1 VLSIKV
7 KVVKHYQLL
16 KGSNMHNKIVKTQT
30 GGKVQVNVVKSF
42 VFLKQVAFKKKMVAH
57 LSHDYEPSRR

>member
-42 VFLKQVAFKKKMVAH
+42 VFLKQVAFKKKW
-57 LSHDYEPSRR
+57 

>member
-16 KGSNMHNKIVKTQT
+16 KGSNMHNKIIKTQT

-42 VFLKQVAFKKKMVAH
+42 VFLKQVAFKTMVAH